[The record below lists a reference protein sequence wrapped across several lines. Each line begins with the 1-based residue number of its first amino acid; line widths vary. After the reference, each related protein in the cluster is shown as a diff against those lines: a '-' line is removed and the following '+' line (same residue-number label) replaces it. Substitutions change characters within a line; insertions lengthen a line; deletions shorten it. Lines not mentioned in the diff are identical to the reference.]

1 MSRRVDKATMNSTE
15 RVFSLLKFLETDRAP
30 VIPEM
35 FGVTATLTGETPRN
49 YVSSGAVLAKCQVEA
64 QKMIG
69 HDAVFAVADLC
80 IEAEA
85 IGCGIVYPA
94 ENYPHVKEPVLK
106 NPSDLKKLSIPDPQK
121 SGRMPEMLNAVR
133 ILKKKMGGRIPVV
146 AGASGPMTIASRIL
160 EIERMLYLIVDEP
173 ARFRGIMDYCG
184 EVCFTWMAALAAE
197 GADIMIMSDPVSSP
211 SVLPAKVYREFAESS
226 VHSVFAR
233 LKQAFPEKFTWY
245 SVAGPLQ
252 NNTAI
257 MSYAGADITTIDYV
271 VPIETAMEYSGITA
285 INGNVKPLL
294 FLESNPDEIYAEA
307 RKLFKATRVRER
319 FMLGSGC
326 EIPLYSPA
334 ENIKALVRAAE
345 DEKTHF
351 EKVNGHFKG
360 SKTVSIFPHKKRIYV
375 KPGAVL
381 LDAINDSGV
390 QVTSYCT
397 RNGSCGKCL
406 VKLKRGSANSP
417 TGPEYIQLQS
427 RNGTPDERL
436 ACHIRVDEE
445 MEIYIPYFSRIL
457 SNSAAAANEFIK
469 ASVEDE
475 VATYG
480 FSTAILTEPMGEVS
494 LMSTPAPISCEERL
508 RERFPDFRID
518 PDIIGRFASLAR
530 EPRKNMFAVL
540 DRNRKEI
547 LDFTVSEKIYG
558 LAVDIGTTTISAYV
572 HDLRDGKLVCVG
584 STENAQNRWGQD
596 IITRSTNAIN
606 DPSLLGPLQRS
617 LIEGI
622 NYLISTFHQNHSLPN
637 DHIYDMTIVGNPVI
651 IHLLL
656 GLSPE
661 LLTQSPFIPT
671 VTGWISMS
679 AGDFP
684 PSASFSIN
692 PKCRVEVL
700 PSFGGFV
707 GADAVAGV
715 LATSMHRKD
724 EVSLFVDIGT
734 NGEVVL
740 GNRSG
745 LFCTS
750 VAAGPAFE
758 GPSLTHGH
766 MVRNG
771 IISSM
776 KMNGGGEFVFKTI
789 GGSVPLGLCG
799 SAVIDILSEFVR
811 HKVINNRGKFQNEAE
826 NQNIK
831 NGHYIVVAKQKTA
844 IFKPITVSGKDIEE
858 IQKAKSAVRTAIDLL
873 IKEARIRPEDI
884 RNIYLSGTFGVSVN
898 IENAKMIGMI
908 PAFPWAKV
916 RFIKNSAG
924 IGARIALLSRN
935 ARMDAKAIPAQARYL
950 NLANHPEFIAHF
962 IENMLFPGTR

>member
-1 MSRRVDKATMNSTE
+1 MPQRVDTSAMNSSE
-15 RVFSLLKFLETDRAP
+15 RVFSLLKFLEADRPP
-30 VIPEM
+30 VIPEI
-35 FGVTATLTGETPRN
+35 FGVAATLTGETPRN
-49 YVSSGAVLAKCQVEA
+49 YVSSGSVLAKCQIEA
-64 QKMIG
+64 RKMIG

-80 IEAEA
+80 VEPEA
-85 IGCGIVYPA
+85 IGCGIVYP
-94 ENYPHVKEPVLK
+94 EDNYPYVKEPVIQ
-106 NPSDLKKLSIPDPQK
+106 NPADFKKLSVPDPRTG
-121 SGRMPEMLNAVR
+121 GRMPEMLNAVR
-133 ILKKKMGGRIPVV
+133 ILKKEMGGCIPVV
-146 AGASGPMTIASRIL
+146 AGASGPMTIASRIMD
-160 EIERMLYLIVDEP
+160 IEKMLYMIVDEP
-173 ARFRGIMDYCG
+173 ARFREILDYCG
-184 EVCFTWMAALAAE
+184 EVCFTWMFALAAE
-197 GADIMIMSDPVSSP
+197 GADIVIMSDPASSP
-211 SVLPAKVYREFAESS
+211 SVLPAKIYREFAEGS
-226 VHSVFAR
+226 VHSIFTR

-257 MSYAGADITTIDYV
+257 ISYAGADITTVDYV
-271 VPIETAMEYSGITA
+271 VPIEAAMEYSGITA

-294 FLESNPDEIYAEA
+294 FLESNPDEIRAEA

-319 FMLGSGC
+319 FILGSGC
-326 EIPLYSPA
+326 EIPLYSAA

-345 DEKTHF
+345 EEKTYF
-351 EKVNGHFKG
+351 EEVNSHFKG
-360 SKTVSIFPHKKRIYV
+360 AKTVSIFPHKKKIYV
-375 KPGAVL
+375 KPGSVL
-381 LDAINDSGV
+381 LDAINHSGV

-397 RNGSCGKCL
+397 RSGSCGKCL
-406 VKLKRGSANSP
+406 VKLKRGSAHYP
-417 TGPEYIQLQS
+417 GEPEYIQLQS
-427 RNGTPDERL
+427 RDGAPDERL

-445 MEIYIPYFSRIL
+445 MDIYIPYFSRIL
-457 SNSAAAANEFIK
+457 SNSAAAAEGLIK
-469 ASVEDE
+469 TSVEDE
-475 VATYG
+475 VASYG
-480 FSTAILTEPMGEVS
+480 FSRSIVIESIGEVS
-494 LMSTPAPISCEERL
+494 LMSLPMPLSCEEWL
-508 RERFPDFRID
+508 RGRFPDFRID
-518 PDIIGRFASLAR
+518 PDVMGRFASLAQGEGR
-530 EPRKNMFAVL
+530 HLFAVL
-540 DRNRKEI
+540 DADRKEI
-547 LDFTVSEKIYG
+547 LDFSVSEKIYG

-596 IITRSTNAIN
+596 IITRSTSVIN

-617 LIEGI
+617 LVEGI
-622 NYLISTFHQNHSLPN
+622 NYLISTFHQSHSLPN
-637 DHIYDMTIVGNPVI
+637 NQIYDMTIVGNPVI

-656 GLSPE
+656 GLNPE

-671 VTGWISMS
+671 VTGWISMT
-679 AGDFP
+679 AGDFHP
-684 PSASFSIN
+684 PADFSVN

-700 PSFGGFV
+700 PSIGGFV

-715 LATSMHRKD
+715 LAASMHRKD
-724 EVSLFVDIGT
+724 EMSLFVDIGT

-740 GNRSG
+740 GNKSK

-776 KMNGGGEFVFKTI
+776 KINGGGEFVFKTI

-811 HKVINNRGKFQNEAE
+811 HKLIDDRGKFLNEAE
-826 NQNIK
+826 NPNIK

-858 IQKAKSAVRTAIDLL
+858 IQKAKSAIRTAIDLL
-873 IKEARIRPEDI
+873 IMEAHIRPEDI
-884 RNIYLSGTFGVSVN
+884 RNIYLSGTFGVSINV
-898 IENAKMIGMI
+898 ENAKMIGMI
-908 PAFPWAKV
+908 PDFPWAKV

-924 IGARIALLSRN
+924 VGARIALLSRN
-935 ARMDAKAIPAQARYL
+935 ARMEARAIPASAKYL

-962 IENMLFPGTR
+962 IGNMLFPAPR

>member
-1 MSRRVDKATMNSTE
+1 MNSTE
-15 RVFSLLKFLETDRAP
+15 RVFSLLKFLEADRPP

-49 YVSSGAVLAKCQVEA
+49 YVSSGAVLAKCQIEA

-80 IEAEA
+80 VEPEA
-85 IGCGIVYPA
+85 IGCGIVYPDD
-94 ENYPHVKEPVLK
+94 NYPHVKEPVLQDPA
-106 NPSDLKKLSIPDPQK
+106 NFNKLSIPDPRK

-133 ILKKKMGGRIPVV
+133 ILKKKTGGRIPVV

-160 EIERMLYLIVDEP
+160 DIEKMLYMIVDEP
-173 ARFRGIMDYCG
+173 ARFRGILDYCG
-184 EVCFTWMAALAAE
+184 EVCFTWMSALAAE
-197 GADIMIMSDPVSSP
+197 GADIVIMSDPSSSP
-211 SVLPAKVYREFAESS
+211 SVLPAKVYREFAEGS
-226 VHSVFAR
+226 VHSIFAR

-257 MSYAGADITTIDYV
+257 MSYTGADITTVDYV
-271 VPIETAMEYSGITA
+271 VPIEAAMEYSGITA
-285 INGNVKPLL
+285 INGNIKPLL

-307 RKLFKATRVRER
+307 RKLFNAARIRER
-319 FMLGSGC
+319 FILGSGC
-326 EIPLYSPA
+326 EIPLYASA
-334 ENIKALVRAAE
+334 ENIKALMRASE
-345 DEKTHF
+345 DEKAYF
-351 EKVNGHFKG
+351 EKVNSHFKG
-360 SKTVSIFPHKKRIYV
+360 ARTVSIFPHKKKIYV
-375 KPGAVL
+375 KPGSVL
-381 LDAINDSGV
+381 LDAINNSGV

-397 RNGSCGKCL
+397 RSGSCGKCL

-427 RNGTPDERL
+427 RSGTLDERL

-457 SNSAAAANEFIK
+457 SNSVAAAEGFIK
-469 ASVEDE
+469 SSIEDE
-475 VATYG
+475 VASYG
-480 FSTAILTEPMGEVS
+480 LSSSIVVESMGEVS
-494 LMSTPAPISCEERL
+494 LMSPPIPSSCEGLL
-508 RERFPDFRID
+508 RERFPDHRMD
-518 PDIIGRFASLAR
+518 PDVLGRFASLAQGGKK
-530 EPRKNMFAVL
+530 PLFAVL
-540 DRNRKEI
+540 DANRKEI
-547 LDFTVSEKIYG
+547 LDFSPSEKIYG

-572 HDLRDGKLVCVG
+572 HNLRDGKMVCVG

-596 IITRSTNAIN
+596 IITRSTNVIN
-606 DPSLLGPLQRS
+606 DPSLLVPLQRS

-622 NYLISTFHQNHSLPN
+622 NYLISTFHQSHSLQN
-637 DHIYDMTIVGNPVI
+637 NRIYDMVIVGNPVI

-671 VTGWISMS
+671 VTGWISMT
-679 AGDFP
+679 AGDFLP
-684 PSASFSIN
+684 PAGFSVN

-700 PSFGGFV
+700 PSIGGFV

-715 LATSMHRKD
+715 LATSMHKKD
-724 EVSLFVDIGT
+724 DISLFVDIGT

-740 GNRSG
+740 GNRSK

-776 KMNGGGEFVFKTI
+776 KMNGGGEFIFKTI

-811 HKVINNRGKFQNEAE
+811 HKVISNRGKFLNEEE
-826 NQNIK
+826 NPNIK

-873 IKEARIRPEDI
+873 IKEAQIRPEDI
-884 RNIYLSGTFGVSVN
+884 RNIYLSGTFGVSINV
-898 IENAKMIGMI
+898 ENAEMIGMI
-908 PAFPWAKV
+908 PDFPWAKV

-935 ARMDAKAIPAQARYL
+935 ARTEAKAIPAKVKYL

-962 IENMLFPGTR
+962 IENMLFPAPK